1 MKNLDLTVDKKV
13 FIPTGT
19 SEILIEAAKRII
31 KPKKKILDLGC
42 GSGIV
47 GISIAKYLKK
57 NTKIYFSDISKYAC
71 KNTEVNC
78 KKLKIKYEIKTGSI
92 LDPWKDYKFDF
103 IISDVAA
110 VADKASKISS
120 WYKNCIN
127 NSGEDGTKHIVKL
140 IDSVKIN
147 LNKNGIFLFPVISL
161 SNEKKMIRLLDN
173 KFKKISFSEK
183 IYWPIPSFFKNKLAK
198 YKNLKKKSK
207 INFEEKFGIYLA
219 YTYSANCFGL
229 K

>member
-1 MKNLDLTVDKKV
+1 MKNLDITVDKKV

-19 SEILIEAAKRII
+19 SEILIEAAKKVI

-110 VADKASKISS
+110 VAEKASKISS
-120 WYKNCIN
+120 WYNNCIN

-147 LNKNGIFLFPVISL
+147 LNKNGIFLFPIISL
-161 SNEKKMIRLLDN
+161 SNEKKILKTLRKN
-173 KFKKISFSEK
+173 FINFKKIKSQTWPMPIKMSKK
-183 IYWPIPSFFKNKLAK
+183 INQLN
-198 YKNLKKKSK
+198 NLKKRGIIS
-207 INFEEKFGIYLA
+207 FENKLGILTFKTDIYMA
-219 YTYSANCFGL
+219 KNI
-229 K
+229 

>member
-161 SNEKKMIRLLDN
+161 SNEKKILKTLRKNFTTFKLIKSQTWPMPI
-173 KFKKISFSEK
+173 KMSKKI
-183 IYWPIPSFFKNKLAK
+183 NQLN
-198 YKNLKKKSK
+198 NLKKRGIIS
-207 INFEEKFGIYLA
+207 FENKLGILTFKTDIYMA
-219 YTYSANCFGL
+219 KNI
-229 K
+229 